1 VDRPG
6 HQGRHH
12 LTGPVVAAPA
22 PPSGPAAPP
31 GAGRSVAPGA
41 AQLAAAGPRG
51 RRLPIEPWTLVH
63 LLSLVLGAAVVWVAN
78 RDQWFVADDWE
89 FIVNRGPREQRL
101 GLFTPHNEHWST
113 IPILIYRGLLAVVG
127 LRSYGAFV
135 AVLIAFHLALAHLL
149 WRVSRRAGATP
160 AVATG
165 VAAVFAVLGA
175 GAENL
180 LWAFQIGFVGCITFG
195 WAAVLL
201 HDHDGRFSRRDVLG
215 WVASVAALMT
225 SGPGIVMVGVATL
238 AVALRRRRVVDTLL
252 TALVPVAVFG
262 TWWLLVGRDA
272 HRGAADSDAGP
283 GELAEWAWR
292 GLTYAA
298 EQVTGLP
305 VESMV
310 AGGVALGLLAAWWV
324 FHPRLAV
331 GRGAPAVAGMAG
343 AVAFY
348 LTTASGRVSL
358 GIDASTAGR
367 YVYIAAALLLPA
379 VAVALSSAV
388 PRVAPWNAVAT
399 VAVLALCVVV
409 GAHNVDLMRERARLD
424 RAGDQAFEDRV
435 LAAGVVLDG
444 GAPLLPGWLDEATSP
459 DLTNE
464 ALARIVGYG
473 WLPDPGLAP
482 ETILTARAPLQT
494 EIRTIGPSR
503 GELGTP
509 SVTAPV
515 TMTGY
520 NVAFAADES
529 GRCTR
534 VSLTGPDGTV
544 TFATDGPELRMRGES
559 LPGPPSGLALSLSRD
574 GVAGEPYPTWVEPQ
588 QEFEIVSLAAGHQV
602 TITIPPPGLW
612 LCGVTVA
619 A

>member
-1 VDRPG
+1 MDRPG

-12 LTGPVVAAPA
+12 LTEPVVAPPA

-31 GAGRSVAPGA
+31 GAGRSVAPRA
-41 AQLAAAGPRG
+41 AHMAAGGPSG
-51 RRLPIEPWTLVH
+51 RRLPIEPWTVVH

-78 RDQWFVADDWE
+78 RNQWFVADDWE
-89 FIVNRGPREQRL
+89 FIVNRGPRDQRL

-135 AVLIAFHLALAHLL
+135 AVLIALHLALTHLL

-225 SGPGIVMVGVATL
+225 SGPGVVMAGVATL
-238 AVALRRRRVVDTLL
+238 AVALRRRRVVDTVL
-252 TALVPVAVFG
+252 TALVPMAVFG
-262 TWWLLVGRDA
+262 TWWLLIGRDA
-272 HRGAADSDAGP
+272 PRGAAGSDAGP

-298 EQVTGLP
+298 EHVTGLP
-305 VESMV
+305 VETMV
-310 AGGVALGLLAAWWV
+310 AGGVALGLLAAWWA
-324 FHPRLAV
+324 FHPRLAL
-331 GRGAPAVAGMAG
+331 GRGAPAVAGIAG

-388 PRVAPWNAVAT
+388 PRVAPWNAVVT
-399 VAVLALCVVV
+399 VAVLGLCVVV
-409 GAHNVDLMRERARLD
+409 GARNIDLMREQASIGM
-424 RAGDQAFEDRV
+424 AGERAFEDRV
-435 LAAGVVLDG
+435 LAARMVLDG
-444 GAPLLPGWLDEATSP
+444 GAPVLPGWLDRARSP

-464 ALARIVGYG
+464 ALARIVRYG
-473 WLPDPGLAP
+473 WLPDLGLPP
-482 ETILTARAPLQT
+482 ETVLTARAPLQT
-494 EIRTIGPSR
+494 QVRTIGPSR
-503 GELGTP
+503 GEIGTP
-509 SVTAPV
+509 SATGPV
-515 TMTGY
+515 TMTGD
-520 NVAFAADES
+520 NVAFAAEES
-529 GRCTR
+529 GRCTH
-534 VSLTGPDGTV
+534 VSLTDPNGNV
-544 TFATDGPELRMRGES
+544 TLATDGPALRVRGES
-559 LPGPPSGLALSLSRD
+559 PPGPPTGFALWLSRD
-574 GVAGEPYPTWVEPQ
+574 GVAGEPYPTWVEPL
-588 QEFEIVSLAAGHQV
+588 QEFEVVSLAAGHEV
-602 TITIPPPGLW
+602 TITVPPPGMW

-619 A
+619 T